1 MIHHQS
7 VAPMDNSQDQ
17 TVVAPDAPKQKTWRQ
32 RRGWQSGGIRTRI
45 LVPLTILMIIA
56 IVGNTISFL
65 LSTNQAHEHIL
76 LRDLDEE
83 SQRLIAA
90 LEQSERD
97 SRAAA
102 ELIVSDMLLLGRLL
116 DARVRQRIASG
127 AETLPIIEERVTAA
141 RERFKVDQAM
151 LRDQHNRVLVN
162 VAAADQPVHVI
173 PRNLLPPCE
182 AVETYMIVF
191 NQMHMIVSCAPL
203 ITAEGQVIA
212 YAYTILDLA
221 ELLVR
226 LQRDLRLTGQAT
238 LVDPDTPVVETI
250 EWQSENEMARLIKPR
265 LGRESIVIRL
275 QISEQSADQIIALGL
290 SIILVGSGLAL
301 VLLFLAGAWLARSF
315 TRPIFSLVQVAQAVT
330 AGDLSR
336 RSRLTSRDEIG
347 QLGNALDRAT
357 DMIVQLLDEQAHAV
371 RERQAI
377 LESIADGVLAVDME
391 ERIVAFN
398 PAASELLQQDA
409 THMLGQSLS
418 QLELTAPPALRAGL
432 QQVISQVRSELY
444 DTDLQ
449 PTEDQVALGSQIV
462 RLQSAPILSSMGK
475 QLGSVVIIQDITRI
489 VESERTKTAFIGMAS
504 HELRTPLTSMKGFVD
519 ILSYTDLSVL
529 SDEQRLYIETIQRQ
543 TNNLTLLV
551 NDLLETARLE
561 QGGWRLECRWV
572 TVKQALE
579 EAVAGL
585 NNLITERNVNVQIEV
600 APRLPSIWIDPIH
613 LERILTNLISNA
625 VKYVY
630 SGGDVYI
637 RVWEINH
644 ADELPGGTLTDMPWK
659 HDEDRSL
666 IIAIEDNG
674 VGIRAEDQSLIFNRF
689 FRSDNPLSDEV
700 GGTGLGLDIAR
711 SLVALHQG
719 QIGFTSIEG
728 RGSCFWVRLLTPN
741 VDAVTTTT
749 DATNSTSTT

>member
-1 MIHHQS
+1 MIQHQS
-7 VAPMDNSQDQ
+7 AAPMNNSQDH
-17 TVVAPDAPKQKTWRQ
+17 VVLAPAAPKQQTWRQ

-45 LVPLTILMIIA
+45 LVPLMIFMIIA
-56 IVGNTISFL
+56 IVGNTTSFL
-65 LSTNQAHEHIL
+65 LSTNQAHERIL
-76 LRDLDEE
+76 RRDLDEE
-83 SQRLIAA
+83 EQRLLAA

-102 ELIVSDMLLLGRLL
+102 ELIVSDTLLLGRLL
-116 DARVRQRIASG
+116 DARVRERINTS
-127 AETLPIIEERVTAA
+127 AETLPIIEERVAAA
-141 RERFKVDQAM
+141 RERFKVDQAL

-173 PRNLLPPCE
+173 PRHLLPPCQ
-182 AVETYMIVF
+182 AAETDVIDF
-191 NQMHMIVSCAPL
+191 NRIRMMVSCAPL
-203 ITAEGQVIA
+203 VNAEGEVIA
-212 YAYTILDLA
+212 YAFTILNLA
-221 ELLVR
+221 ELLIR
-226 LQRDLRLTGQAT
+226 LQHDLRLTGQAT
-238 LVDPDTPVVETI
+238 LVDPDTPTIEPI
-250 EWQSENEMARLIKPR
+250 EWQPGNGMARLITPR
-265 LGRESIVIRL
+265 LGQESIVIRL
-275 QISEQSADQIIALGL
+275 QISEESADEIIALGL
-290 SIILVGSGLAL
+290 SIILIGSGLAL
-301 VLLFLAGAWLARSF
+301 LLLFLAGAWLARNL
-315 TRPIFSLVQVAQAVT
+315 TRPIFTLVEVAQAVT

-357 DMIVQLLDEQAHAV
+357 DMIEQLLDEQTQAV
-371 RERQAI
+371 GQRQAI
-377 LESIADGVLAVDME
+377 LESIADGVLAVDMD
-391 ERIVAFN
+391 ERIVVLN
-398 PAASELLQQDA
+398 LAASELLHQDA
-409 THMLGQSLS
+409 TSLLGQPLS
-418 QLELTAPPALRAGL
+418 QLEVTAPPALRAGL
-432 QQVISQVRSELY
+432 QQIISQVRSELY

-462 RLQSAPILSSMGK
+462 RLQSAPILSSVGK

-489 VESERTKTAFIGMAS
+489 VESERAKTAFIGMAS

-519 ILSYTDLSVL
+519 ILSYTDLSLL
-529 SDEQRLYIETIQRQ
+529 SDEQRMYIETIQRQ

-572 TVKQALE
+572 AVKPAIE

-585 NNLITERNVNVQIEV
+585 NNLISERNVNVQIDV
-600 APRLPSIWIDPIH
+600 ARRLPSIWIDPIH

-630 SGGDVYI
+630 AGGAVYI
-637 RVWEINH
+637 RVWEIYH
-644 ADELPGGTLTDMPWK
+644 ADEVPDGALTDTPWK

-674 VGIRAEDQSLIFNRF
+674 VGIRAEDQPLIFNRF
-689 FRSDNPLSDEV
+689 FRSDNPLSNEV

-728 RGSCFWVRLLTPN
+728 SGSCFWVRLLTPN
-741 VDAVTTTT
+741 VDAVTTTA
-749 DATNSTSTT
+749 DAASSTT

>member
-1 MIHHQS
+1 
-7 VAPMDNSQDQ
+7 MDNSQDQ
-17 TVVAPDAPKQKTWRQ
+17 AIVAPVAPKQQTRRQ
-32 RRGWQSGGIRTRI
+32 RRGWQSGGIRARI
-45 LVPLTILMIIA
+45 LVPLMILMIIA

-65 LSTNQAHEHIL
+65 LSTNQAHERIL

-83 SQRLIAA
+83 EQRLIAA

-97 SRAAA
+97 LRTAA
-102 ELIVSDMLLLGRLL
+102 EMIVSDTLLLGRLL
-116 DARVRQRIASG
+116 DARVHQRITSG
-127 AETLPIIEERVTAA
+127 AEILPIIEERVAA
-141 RERFKVDQAM
+141 TRERFKVDQAM

-162 VAAADQPVHVI
+162 VAATNQPVHVI
-173 PRNLLPPCE
+173 PRNLLPPCDT
-182 AVETYMIVF
+182 VETHVINF

-203 ITAEGQVIA
+203 FISEEQIIA
-212 YAYTILDLA
+212 YAYTFFDLA

-238 LVDPDTPVVETI
+238 LVDPDTPLVETI
-250 EWQSENEMARLIKPR
+250 EWQPDNGMARLIKPR
-265 LGRESIVIRL
+265 LGQEVIGIRL
-275 QISEQSADQIIALGL
+275 QISEQSADEIITLGL
-290 SIILVGSGLAL
+290 SIILIGNGLAL

-315 TRPIFSLVQVAQAVT
+315 TRPIFSLVQVAEAVT

-336 RSRLTSRDEIG
+336 RSRLTSCDEIG
-347 QLGNALDRAT
+347 QLGKALDHAT

-371 RERQAI
+371 SERQAI

-391 ERIVAFN
+391 ERIVVFN
-398 PAASELLQQDA
+398 PAAGELLQQDG
-409 THMLGQSLS
+409 TYMMGQSLS
-418 QLELTAPPALRAGL
+418 QLELAAPPALQDGVR
-432 QQVISQVRSELY
+432 QVISQIRSELY

-462 RLQSAPILSSMGK
+462 RLQSAPILSSVGK

-489 VESERTKTAFIGMAS
+489 VESEQAKTAFIGMAS

-529 SDEQRLYIETIQRQ
+529 SAEQRLYIETIQRQ

-561 QGGWRLECRWV
+561 QGTWRLECRWV
-572 TVKQALE
+572 TVKHALE

-585 NNLITERNVNVQIEV
+585 SNLIHERNVNVQIEV
-600 APRLPSIWIDPIH
+600 APRLPSIWIDPMH

-630 SGGDVYI
+630 PGGAVCI
-637 RVWEINH
+637 QAWEIHH
-644 ADELPGGTLTDMPWK
+644 ADEVPDGALTDTPWK

-666 IIAIEDNG
+666 IITIEDNG

-689 FRSDNPLSDEV
+689 FRSENPLSSDV

-711 SLVALHQG
+711 SLVALHHG

-728 RGSCFWVRLLTPN
+728 SGSRFWIRLLTPN
-741 VDAVTTTT
+741 VDAVTTIA
-749 DATNSTSTT
+749 DVTNSTT